1 MMVLVFF
8 EDTLVL
14 NVVFLIK
21 ACSCPAKLCSS
32 LYQLALWRLIRISF
46 LPQVYQVASSIQH
59 SYDYWIPS
67 PKSPHLETMF
77 HALVTLKSPAPSHE
91 GGVGKSETGARRAWR
106 KAYRSVGFNKGYNFP
121 LCEFPHPKT
130 SE

>member
-1 MMVLVFF
+1 MVLVFF

-32 LYQLALWRLIRISF
+32 MYQLALWKLIRISF
-46 LPQVYQVASSIQH
+46 LPQVYEVASSIQH
-59 SYDYWIPS
+59 SYDYSIPS
-67 PKSPHLETMF
+67 PKSPYLETMF
-77 HALVTLKSPAPSHE
+77 HALVTPRSLAPSHE
-91 GGVGKSETGARRAWR
+91 EGVDKSETGVRRAWR

-121 LCEFPHPKT
+121 LCAFPHPKT